1 MDQGRVP
8 GIRGLTET
16 ECREILARN
25 RLCVM
30 ALVDAAEPYAV
41 PLYYGFDGQSMFL
54 GVAEGR
60 KTRALDRNPR
70 VSVVVVET
78 GQGTEWRSV
87 QLAGSAA
94 VVTGGEREQALAVL
108 LAHNRR
114 FREQSGESAELRPP
128 PPRAGGRVLRIDEAV
143 ISGRA
148 STPLP
153 SPEPTPSRAELG

>member
-1 MDQGRVP
+1 MDQGRLAP

-16 ECREILARN
+16 ECCEILARN

-30 ALVDAAEPYAV
+30 AMVDDVAPYAV

-78 GQGTEWRSV
+78 GQGAAWRSV
-87 QLAGSAA
+87 QLTGRAS
-94 VVTGGEREQALAVL
+94 VVTGVEREQALAVL
-108 LAHNRR
+108 VTHNRR
-114 FREQSGESAELRPP
+114 FREQPGESSEPRPTP
-128 PPRAGGRVLRIDEAV
+128 RRAGGRVLRIDEAV

-148 STPLP
+148 ST
-153 SPEPTPSRAELG
+153 SLGED